1 MDEAMLIAAARLG
14 DEDAFTE
21 LYHQHLSYVK
31 AVGRAVLRKS
41 DLEDMC
47 QDTFLLAFTRLRSFE
62 GKSNFR
68 TWITRI
74 AMNQCLVTL
83 RKARQA
89 SNGESHLMQ
98 IDAQLAG
105 DDVLDQCIFTGEDK
119 NLEGVPVRL
128 DLGRLLQVLKPVQR
142 RILEMAYLEDVPD
155 QEIAEMLGM
164 TLASVKSQI
173 HHAKRRVRKIHKKR

>member
-98 IDAQLAG
+98 IDAQLTVVQGPLVIPELGAVPAG
-105 DDVLDQCIFTGEDK
+105 RVEGER
-119 NLEGVPVRL
+119 LAFPVAGRPVELQGPLGVP
-128 DLGRLLQVLKPVQR
+128 DGFLLLVLLIEHQGQAEVAIGLPGHVAQLPVHV
-142 RILEMAYLEDVPD
+142 ESP
-155 QEIAEMLGM
+155 
-164 TLASVKSQI
+164 
-173 HHAKRRVRKIHKKR
+173 